1 MVSLT
6 AAERLH
12 TGCSGRGTVG
22 VAVRGVTDSNRLRP
36 DDNDADNKTWR
47 WRLLRRCHMSDIV
60 QNARKQGFRV
70 SILQL
75 EKQRFF
81 LVDCFFPQKKS
92 T

>member
-12 TGCSGRGTVG
+12 TGCGGRGTVG
-22 VAVRGVTDSNRLRP
+22 VAVCGVTDSNRLRP
-36 DDNDADNKTWR
+36 DDNDVDNKTWR

-75 EKQRFF
+75 GKQRFF